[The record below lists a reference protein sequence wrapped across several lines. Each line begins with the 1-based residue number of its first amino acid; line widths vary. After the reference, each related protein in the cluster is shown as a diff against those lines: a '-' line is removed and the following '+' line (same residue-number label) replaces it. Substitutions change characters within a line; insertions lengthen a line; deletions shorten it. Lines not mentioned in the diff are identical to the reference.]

1 MRGKPPLALF
11 AGVLQRNIPAYVG
24 KTASSTTTVSPGE
37 EHPRVCGENAGETAG
52 AKLGGGT
59 SPRMRGKQGHD
70 EVVTM
75 ALGNIPAYAG
85 KIWSDRIGVTVISE
99 HPRVCGENGTALE
112 RRILGSGTSPRMRGK
127 YRWDA
132 HHISLGRNIPAYAGK
147 IICYGSST

>member
-1 MRGKPPLALF
+1 MRGKPPRGTLRDGLC
-11 AGVLQRNIPAYVG
+11 RNIPAYVG

-37 EHPRVCGENAGETAG
+37 EHPRVCGENAVGSDHDSVG
-52 AKLGGGT
+52 LGT